1 MDILLALLY
10 ACAHSLFLANAIK
23 ILFFRSLRLVSPL
36 TPYTHTILSHVRISS
51 VTLHWSFPGEKF
63 TGEVLD
69 HHQLYFL
76 MGL

>member
-51 VTLHWSFPGEKF
+51 VTLHWGFPEKI

-76 MGL
+76 TGL